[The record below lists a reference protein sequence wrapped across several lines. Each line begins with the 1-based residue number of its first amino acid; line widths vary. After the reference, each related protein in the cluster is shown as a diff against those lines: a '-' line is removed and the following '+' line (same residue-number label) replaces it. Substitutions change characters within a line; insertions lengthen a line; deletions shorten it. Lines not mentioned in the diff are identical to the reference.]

1 MTGVVQHET
10 KGAREARM
18 KRCTDILAGKLHS
31 VAFVSEL
38 DLHNLQLG
46 DARMADVFARLAEA
60 ESIERLAIGFNILRR
75 DAMKALGESPLS
87 ARLVELDLT
96 GNHLG
101 EAGIAA
107 LAARRFPRLER
118 LGLGWCHLEDSAA
131 PSLADAPGMP
141 VLRDLSL
148 RRNAFTDEGAL
159 VLAASERLRAQIG
172 RIDFDYNDEV
182 TRRGMTALQRAFGS
196 ALVS

>member
-1 MTGVVQHET
+1 MSGVVQREA

-18 KRCTDILAGKLHS
+18 KRCTDILAGKLGS
-31 VAFVSEL
+31 VAFVNEL

-46 DARMADVFARLAEA
+46 DARMADVFARLAEV
-60 ESIERLAIGFNILRR
+60 ESIERLAIGFNVLRR

-107 LAARRFPRLER
+107 LAAGRFPRLER
-118 LGLGWCHLEDSAA
+118 LGLGWCDLEDCAA

-159 VLAASERLRAQIG
+159 VLAASERLRTQIG
-172 RIDFDYNDEV
+172 RIDFDCNDEV
-182 TRRGMTALQRAFGS
+182 TRRGMTALQRAFGP